1 MPEKVVIGSA
11 ELWHGDCMEVLP
23 LLPRADAV
31 ITDPP
36 YSSGGMV
43 RGDRMQATNQKYSG
57 WGGGNIPDS
66 PISDHSFT
74 GDNRDQRAFLT
85 WCTLW
90 LGQLQRLANTGAHL
104 LAFTDWRQLPTMTD
118 AVQCGGW
125 VWRGLLVW
133 DKGIARPMKGRFRNH
148 VEYMVWASNG
158 PIDGDA
164 NPVYLD
170 CVFNRPPPPSAG
182 RNHLTEKPEELMA
195 DVLQVV
201 RPGGLVVD
209 PFMGSGTTGVAAVRY
224 GRKFVGCEID
234 RRYFDTAC
242 RRIEAAQAQGSLLD
256 DAGAPEQVGLALE
269 P

>member
-57 WGGGNIPDS
+57 WGGGAGTEAS
-66 PISDHSFT
+66 EHTFT
-74 GDNRDQRAFLT
+74 GDTRDQRAFLT

-209 PFMGSGTTGVAAVRY
+209 PFMGSGTTGVAAVKY